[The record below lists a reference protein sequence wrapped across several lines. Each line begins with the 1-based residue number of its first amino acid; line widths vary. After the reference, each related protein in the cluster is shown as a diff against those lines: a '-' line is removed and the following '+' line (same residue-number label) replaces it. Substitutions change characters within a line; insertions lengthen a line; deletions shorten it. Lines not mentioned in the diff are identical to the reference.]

1 MKDPVSTDQLPVET
15 PAETEEAAPVVELP
29 SPVDEDVQ
37 ALSELPFDDLQAPVA
52 PHPVAVIPRAVRP
65 RPVPANA
72 SLDDPTLFFNQEL
85 SWIDFNW
92 RVLWQAMDDR
102 YPLLERVR
110 FLAITASN
118 LDEFFQKR
126 VGGLKRQQAAHVH
139 RLTPDGRTP
148 EEQLSL
154 ILEAAA
160 LMHPVAPDPSAAR
173 PAPRSSAVRSARPA
187 ACAA

>member
-1 MKDPVSTDQLPVET
+1 MTDPVTTVQLP
-15 PAETEEAAPVVELP
+15 AEIEEAAPVVELP
-29 SPVDEDVQ
+29 STIDGEGQ
-37 ALSELPFDDLQAPVA
+37 ASSELPFDDLPTYVAPVLS
-52 PHPVAVIPRAVRP
+52 AVVPRAVRP
-65 RPVPANA
+65 RSVPANA
-72 SLDDPTLFFNQEL
+72 GLDDPTLFFNQEL

-126 VGGLKRQQAAHVH
+126 VGGLKRQQAARVQ

-148 EEQLSL
+148 EPG
-154 ILEAAA
+154 IGA
-160 LMHPVAPDPSAAR
+160 LMAHR
-173 PAPRSSAVRSARPA
+173 
-187 ACAA
+187 

>member
-1 MKDPVSTDQLPVET
+1 MTDPVTTDQLP
-15 PAETEEAAPVVELP
+15 AEIEEAAPVVELP

-37 ALSELPFDDLQAPVA
+37 ALSELPFDDLPAPVA
-52 PHPVAVIPRAVRP
+52 PHPALPVAVVPRAVRP

-118 LDEFFQKR
+118 LDEFFQN
-126 VGGLKRQQAAHVH
+126 VWAG
-139 RLTPDGRTP
+139 
-148 EEQLSL
+148 
-154 ILEAAA
+154 
-160 LMHPVAPDPSAAR
+160 
-173 PAPRSSAVRSARPA
+173 
-187 ACAA
+187 